1 MGMFDF
7 ITNRFRR
14 IEKKEAPVVMY
25 QSGYQVAE
33 KKYDYRK
40 IAKEG
45 YQENAIVFRCVNEI
59 ANGASAVDFCVYQ
72 NNIKLDVHPLI
83 DLLKRP
89 NPQFAG
95 NEYFQA
101 LYSFLLLSG
110 NSYAVYSLIGGM
122 PRELHLLRPDR
133 VKIVPS
139 KTHIPSAFEY
149 TIDGKVLNRY
159 NVDTESGESEV
170 KHFKMWNPLDD
181 YYGLS
186 PIQAA
191 SFDIDQH
198 NMAAK
203 HNLGLLM
210 NGARPSGAVIFKP
223 KDESGMSL
231 QLSDSQRQQLM
242 SDLNMRFSGSHNAG
256 RPMLLEGDF
265 DWKEMGLSPK
275 DMDFLELKNMS
286 ARDIAL
292 CFGGPSQLVG
302 VPDNQTYSN
311 VSEAR
316 LALYEDTIIP
326 LIKRVESDF
335 NEWLAPRFGDDISIR
350 YDIDSIPAMA
360 ERRKK
365 TYENVVQAVREGI
378 ISRNEARERLGYEP
392 VSGGDDV
399 YISANLFPLG
409 SPTVAPA
416 EGDTADE
423 DDKEFDY
430 SEEKR
435 EIDKDIF
442 TTEEEARERAQELG
456 CDGFHSHRTDDGLI
470 YMPCAS
476 HMDYERITGDTL
488 ETPKQ
493 DPRYGQGKDV
503 FESVAEAQA
512 RSKELGCSGHHTI
525 KGPERNYY
533 MPCDSHGE
541 YTKITNSKD
550 FIDIEKAESDI
561 DTRPTQSMADEAEQ
575 GLKWRK
581 EFNRGGTEVGVAR
594 ARQLSNRQNLSPD
607 TVRRMFSFFS
617 RHEVDK
623 EAEGFRSG
631 EDGYP
636 SAGRIAWALW
646 GGDAGFSWSKRKV
659 NELNKE
665 REKQEHY
672 ESNYIPCCD
681 DCGDDIEIDF
691 KQTVSART
699 KKTLENKVKE
709 HNEKHGSKKGKRV
722 TLRMLT
728 AVFRRGVGAY
738 RTNPESVRRTVLG
751 PDQWAIAR
759 VNAFLFAVR
768 TGRYR
773 RGKFDRDLLPSGHPL
788 KANK

>member
-14 IEKKEAPVVMY
+14 LEKKEAPLVMY
-25 QSGYQVAE
+25 QSGNQVLE
-33 KKYDYRK
+33 KNYDYRK

-59 ANGASAVDFCVYQ
+59 AQGASAVELCVYQ
-72 NNIKLDVHPLI
+72 GDMKLDSHPLI
-83 DLLKRP
+83 SLLQRP

-110 NSYAVYSLIGGM
+110 NSYAVYSLVNSQ

-133 VKIVPS
+133 VKIIPG
-139 KTHIPSAFEY
+139 KTQIPSAFEY
-149 TIDGKVLNRY
+149 VIDGRVVNRY
-159 NVDTESGESEV
+159 DVDSETGMSDV

-203 HNLGLLM
+203 HNLSLLM

-242 SDLNMRFSGSHNAG
+242 SDLNMRFSGSQNAG

-292 CFGGPSQLVG
+292 CFGVPSQLVG
-302 VPDNQTYSN
+302 VPDSQTYNN

-326 LIKRVESDF
+326 LIRRVESDM

-365 TYENVVQAVREGI
+365 TYENVVTAVREGI

-392 VSGGDDV
+392 INGGDDV

-409 SPTVAPA
+409 APTVAPA
-416 EGDTADE
+416 EGETAE
-423 DDKEFDY
+423 DDDKDFDY

-435 EIDKDIF
+435 EISKDVF
-442 TTEEEARERAQELG
+442 TTEEEARERADEIG
-456 CDGFHSHRTDDGLI
+456 CDGFHSHRTEDGLI

-476 HMDYERITGDTL
+476 HSDYERLTGDTL

-493 DPRYGQGKDV
+493 DPRFGEGRDV
-503 FESVAEAQA
+503 FESVAEARERAKQ
-512 RSKELGCSGHHTI
+512 LGCDGHHTV
-525 KGPERNYY
+525 KGPDRNYY
-533 MPCDSHGE
+533 MPCSSHAI
-541 YTKITNSKD
+541 YLSTTKKD
-550 FIDIEKAESDI
+550 FEEIEKAESDI
-561 DTRPTQSMADEAEQ
+561 NTTPTDAMAEEARK
-575 GLKWRK
+575 GLEWRK
-581 EFNRGGTEVGVAR
+581 EFNRGGTSVGVAR
-594 ARQLSNRQNLSPD
+594 ARQLVNKQSLSPSV
-607 TVRRMFSFFS
+607 VRRMFSFFA

-623 EAEGFRSG
+623 RAEGFRAG

-646 GGDAGFSWSKRKV
+646 GGDAGFSWSRRKV
-659 NELNKE
+659 KELDKE
-665 REKQEHY
+665 RDKQFDFEM
-672 ESNYIPCCD
+672 ENLCCD
-681 DCGDDIEIDF
+681 DCGTTVEMDT
-691 KQTVSART
+691 KQISART

-709 HNEKHGSKKGKRV
+709 HNEKHGDKKGKRV
-722 TLRMLT
+722 TLRMLS

-738 RTNPESVRRTVLG
+738 RTNPESVRRNVMG

-759 VNAFLFAVR
+759 VNAFLYAVR
-768 TGRYR
+768 TGRFR
-773 RGKFDRDLLPSGHPL
+773 SGKFDRDLLPSGHPL
-788 KANK
+788 RSDK